1 MNKAVPRARLQP
13 LGIVALLIFSVL
25 SVQLMRMQVLDPA
38 AAPELSSG
46 DQPRVIETAAPRGL
60 IYDRNG
66 VTLVRNVPR
75 YVLRLIPTEL
85 PDSITERAQ
94 VLRQV
99 EWMTAVPL
107 AELER
112 ASSAG
117 LATIDPL
124 VPIEVYEVDTA
135 FEAIDLQTATATLP
149 GVDVVA
155 LPKRV
160 YEGGTLLAHILG
172 HVGAIDSVEVAQY
185 LDVGYPLDALVGRSG
200 LEEIYE
206 EALRGEPA
214 RRLVVADP
222 TGRELSELGRVA
234 AQPGTDLL
242 LSIDLGLQTAVAT
255 ALAEQIQQGLPPA
268 RDGQPPADIAGAA
281 VVLDVAT
288 GDVLAQVSLPS
299 FDANLLNSS
308 DEAAI
313 MALLADPTRPLVD
326 RSYMEAHPPGS
337 TFKTLVA
344 YAALEESIATPQT
357 RITSTG
363 QLVVRDEYNPS
374 KTYIFRD
381 WAAHGT
387 TDLYWGLARSSDVY
401 FYYLSG
407 GFRRNGVT
415 EFEGLGADRLADY
428 ATRAGF
434 GSLTGL
440 DLLGETSGLVPN
452 STWKEAVVGD
462 PWYLGDTYTFGIGQG
477 YLTTSPMQMAVW
489 TAAIANDGLI
499 MEPRLVRGTQRD
511 GVINELP
518 PVVLNKLANEKDSL
532 AIIREAM
539 RITAGPGG
547 TANRG
552 QPPGLTIG
560 GKTGTAEFGPLL
572 ANGSYDSHGWYIGFA
587 PLEDPQIA
595 VAVYVKYGVGSS
607 HAAPVARAI
616 FKYYFEFPED
626 DAVTR

>member
-1 MNKAVPRARLQP
+1 M
-13 LGIVALLIFSVL
+13 
-25 SVQLMRMQVLDPA
+25 
-38 AAPELSSG
+38 
-46 DQPRVIETAAPRGL
+46 
-60 IYDRNG
+60 
-66 VTLVRNVPR
+66 
-75 YVLRLIPTEL
+75 LRLIPAEL
-85 PDSITERAQ
+85 PDSTTERAQ

-99 EWMTAVPL
+99 ERQTAVPL

-124 VPIEVYEVDTA
+124 VPIEIHEVDTA
-135 FEAIDLQTATATLP
+135 LEAIDLRTATAALP

-155 LPKRV
+155 LPKRI
-160 YEGGTLLAHILG
+160 YEGGALVAHILG
-172 HVGAIDSVEVAQY
+172 HVGAIDAAEVQRY
-185 LDVGYPLDALVGRSG
+185 LDAGYPLDASVGRGG
-200 LEEIYE
+200 LEFVYE
-206 EALRGEPA
+206 AELRGEAA

-222 TGRELSELGRVA
+222 TGRELGELGTVA
-234 AQPGTDLL
+234 ADPGADLL
-242 LSIDLGLQTAVAT
+242 LSIDLELQAVVAAT
-255 ALAEQIQQGLPPA
+255 LAEQIAAGLPPV
-268 RDGQPPADIAGAA
+268 REGQAPPNLAGAA
-281 VVLDVAT
+281 VVLDVTT
-288 GDVLAQVSLPS
+288 GEVLAQVSLPS
-299 FDANLLNSS
+299 FDANLLSSS

-313 MALLADPTRPLVD
+313 TALLADPTRPLVD

-344 YAALEESIATPQT
+344 YAALEEGIATPET

-363 QLVVRDEYNPS
+363 QLVVRDEYDPS
-374 KTYIFRD
+374 KSYIFRD

-428 ATRAGF
+428 ATRAGL
-434 GSLTGL
+434 GSLTRL

-452 STWKEAVVGD
+452 STWKQQVVGD

-489 TAAIANDGLI
+489 AAAIANDGLI
-499 MEPRLVRGTQRD
+499 LEPRLVRGIQRD

-518 PVVLNKLANEKDSL
+518 PVVTHELANEKDSL
-532 AIIREAM
+532 AVIREAM

-547 TANRG
+547 TASRG

-560 GKTGTAEFGPLL
+560 GKTGTAEFGPQL
-572 ANGSYDSHGWYIGFA
+572 ANGSYDSHAWYIGFA
-587 PLEDPQIA
+587 PFEDPQIA
-595 VAVYVKYGVGSS
+595 VAVYVEYGVGSF

-616 FKYYFEFPED
+616 FEHYFELSEG